1 MNSYAI
7 DWEKIFAISI
17 YDKGLDCIQKCIKNS
32 YSSIIKGQP
41 KWKKMV
47 KGLEKSIHQRR
58 QE

>member
-47 KGLEKSIHQRR
+47 KGLEK
-58 QE
+58 